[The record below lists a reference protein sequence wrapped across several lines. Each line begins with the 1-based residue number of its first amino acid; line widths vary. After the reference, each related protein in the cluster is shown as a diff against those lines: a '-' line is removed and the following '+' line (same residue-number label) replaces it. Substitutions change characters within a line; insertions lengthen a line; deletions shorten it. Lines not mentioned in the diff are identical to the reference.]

1 MHTCIPQPVSKSSRG
16 LHEATPYNNLSRQLN
31 MYHGSA
37 GRPATPTLHYIG
49 KAELIGIDSPPRHLP
64 RLQIV
69 GPLFIYTLSHSN
81 TTLYPPYFHHHADFH
96 ISVGSIG
103 CYL

>member
-1 MHTCIPQPVSKSSRG
+1 
-16 LHEATPYNNLSRQLN
+16 

-64 RLQIV
+64 RLQILV
-69 GPLFIYTLSHSN
+69 TASGTCAKNTPSTPQSVCVNGGTFTRVLNANFSH
-81 TTLYPPYFHHHADFH
+81 
-96 ISVGSIG
+96 
-103 CYL
+103 